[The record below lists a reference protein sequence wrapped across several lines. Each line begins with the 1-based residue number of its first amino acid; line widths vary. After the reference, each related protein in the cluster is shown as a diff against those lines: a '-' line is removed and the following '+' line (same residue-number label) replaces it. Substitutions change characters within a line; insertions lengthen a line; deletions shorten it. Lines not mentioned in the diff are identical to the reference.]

1 MTTDTSS
8 AIQVASRVHGFSYAI
23 RNIVEEAKKVEA
35 VGTRVRYLNIGD
47 PIPFGFKTP
56 QHLLDAVK
64 RAMHDGLNG
73 YTSSPGIESARE
85 AVADDFTVRGLKIP
99 ADRVLLT
106 MGTSE
111 GIELA
116 LTALVDPGEEVLVP
130 VPTYPLYTAVLAKL
144 GANAAYYRTDPNN
157 NWMPDLDHIE
167 SLIGPSTRALVVI
180 NPNNPTGAVYS
191 DSTRRKLLD
200 LANRHNLLLLADEVY
215 ADLAYDGPISPIGS
229 LDPEAPVISFSSL
242 SKAYLAPG
250 WRAGWMAIGTS
261 DRLNDLLAAIKKL
274 ADGRLC
280 STAPMQAAI
289 TAALTQ
295 KRSDQDAFRT
305 ALRERAELTTARL
318 NAIDGMSCVAPTAA
332 FYALPQVALPPNKT
346 DEDYVLGLLR
356 STGVLCV
363 HGSGFGL
370 PPGDGYMRVVFL
382 ANLQELDEIYDLVAS
397 FTSEFLST

>member
-1 MTTDTSS
+1 MTAATST
-8 AIQVASRVHGFSYAI
+8 IQVASRVHGFSYAI
-23 RNIVEEAKKVEA
+23 RNIVAEAKKVEA

-56 QHLLDAVK
+56 QHLLDAVQ

-73 YTSSPGIESARE
+73 YTSSPGIEPARE
-85 AVADDFTVRGLKIP
+85 AVAEDFAGRGLKIP

-144 GANAAYYRTDPNN
+144 GANAAYYQTDPNN

-167 SLIGPSTRALVVI
+167 SLIGPRTRALVVI

-191 DSTRRKLLD
+191 DSTRRKLLE
-200 LANRHNLLLLADEVY
+200 LANRHSLLLLADEVY

-250 WRAGWMAIGTS
+250 WRAGWMAVGTS

-295 KRSDQDAFRT
+295 KSSDQDTFRA

-332 FYALPQVALPPNKT
+332 FYAVPQVTLPPNKT

-370 PPGDGYMRVVFL
+370 PPGDGFMRVVFL
-382 ANLQELDEIYDLVAS
+382 ANPQELNEIYDLIDS

>member
-1 MTTDTSS
+1 MTAATST
-8 AIQVASRVHGFSYAI
+8 IQVASRVHGFSYAI
-23 RNIVEEAKKVEA
+23 RNIVAEAKKVEA

-56 QHLLDAVK
+56 QHLLDAVQ

-73 YTSSPGIESARE
+73 YTSSPGIEPARE
-85 AVADDFTVRGLKIP
+85 AVAEDFAGRGLKIP

-116 LTALVDPGEEVLVP
+116 LTALVNAGEEVLVP

-144 GANAAYYRTDPNN
+144 GANAAYYQTDPNN

-167 SLIGPSTRALVVI
+167 SLIGPRTRALVVI

-191 DSTRRKLLD
+191 DSTRRKLLE
-200 LANRHNLLLLADEVY
+200 LANRHSLLLLADEVY

-250 WRAGWMAIGTS
+250 WRAGWMAVGTS
-261 DRLNDLLAAIKKL
+261 DRLDDLLAAIKKL

-295 KRSDQDAFRT
+295 KSSDQDTFRA

-332 FYALPQVALPPNKT
+332 FYAVPQITLPPNKT

-370 PPGDGYMRVVFL
+370 PPGDGFMRIVFL
-382 ANLQELDEIYDLVAS
+382 ANPQELNEIYDLIDS
-397 FTSEFLST
+397 FTSEFLSA

>member
-1 MTTDTSS
+1 MTTDASS

-56 QHLLDAVK
+56 QHLLDAVN

-73 YTSSPGIESARE
+73 YTSSPGIEPARE
-85 AVADDFTVRGLKIP
+85 AVADDFAVRGLKIP

>member
-1 MTTDTSS
+1 MTTDASS

-157 NWMPDLDHIE
+157 NWMPDLEHIE

>member
-1 MTTDTSS
+1 MTTDASS

-73 YTSSPGIESARE
+73 YTSSPGIEPARE
-85 AVADDFTVRGLKIP
+85 AVADDFAVRGLKIP

>member
-1 MTTDTSS
+1 MTTDASS

-23 RNIVEEAKKVEA
+23 RSIVAEAKKVEA

-85 AVADDFTVRGLKIP
+85 AVADDFAVRGLKIP

>member
-73 YTSSPGIESARE
+73 YTSSPGIEPARE

>member
-1 MTTDTSS
+1 MTAATST
-8 AIQVASRVHGFSYAI
+8 IQVASRVHGFSYAI
-23 RNIVEEAKKVEA
+23 RNIVAEAKKVEA

-56 QHLLDAVK
+56 QHLLDAVQ

-73 YTSSPGIESARE
+73 YTSSPGIEPARE
-85 AVADDFTVRGLKIP
+85 AVAEDFAGRGLKIP

-144 GANAAYYRTDPNN
+144 GANAAYYQTDPNN

-167 SLIGPSTRALVVI
+167 SLIGPRTRALVVI

-191 DSTRRKLLD
+191 DSTRRKLLE
-200 LANRHNLLLLADEVY
+200 LANRHSLLLLADEVY

-250 WRAGWMAIGTS
+250 WRAGWMAVGTS

-295 KRSDQDAFRT
+295 KSSDQNTFRA

-332 FYALPQVALPPNKT
+332 FYAVPQDTLPPNKT

-370 PPGDGYMRVVFL
+370 PPGDGFMRVVFL
-382 ANLQELDEIYDLVAS
+382 ANPQELNEIYDLIDS

>member
-1 MTTDTSS
+1 
-8 AIQVASRVHGFSYAI
+8 
-23 RNIVEEAKKVEA
+23 
-35 VGTRVRYLNIGD
+35 
-47 PIPFGFKTP
+47 
-56 QHLLDAVK
+56 
-64 RAMHDGLNG
+64 MHDGLNG

-280 STAPMQAAI
+280 SKAPMQAAI

>member
-1 MTTDTSS
+1 MTAATST
-8 AIQVASRVHGFSYAI
+8 IQVASRVHGFSYAI
-23 RNIVEEAKKVEA
+23 RNIVAEAKKVEA

-56 QHLLDAVK
+56 QHLLDAVQ

-73 YTSSPGIESARE
+73 YTSSPGIEPARE
-85 AVADDFTVRGLKIP
+85 AVAEDFAGRGLKIP

-116 LTALVDPGEEVLVP
+116 LTALVNAGEEVLVP

-144 GANAAYYRTDPNN
+144 GANAAYYQTDPNN

-167 SLIGPSTRALVVI
+167 SLIGPRTRALVVI

-191 DSTRRKLLD
+191 DSTRRKLLE
-200 LANRHNLLLLADEVY
+200 LANRHSLLLLADEVY

-250 WRAGWMAIGTS
+250 WRAGWMAVGTS
-261 DRLNDLLAAIKKL
+261 DRLDDLLAAIKKL

-295 KRSDQDAFRT
+295 KSSDQDTIRA

-318 NAIDGMSCVAPTAA
+318 NAIDGISCVAPTAA
-332 FYALPQVALPPNKT
+332 FYAVPQITLPPNKT

-370 PPGDGYMRVVFL
+370 PPGGGFMRVVFL
-382 ANLQELDEIYDLVAS
+382 ANPQELNEIYDLIDS